1 LIGRLLR
8 KLLFTLALVAGAD
21 LVLFAALDSG
31 AFGDAA
37 LLQMGPKASTTDIGY
52 ARVRLGYLDRF
63 EPTAIKLRLM
73 SSNPKQRL
81 RMQVSGQELHLLA
94 ANGDLLRQASLAGT
108 VTDVANTMVA
118 WSGEGWQMQAFTS
131 VDARDL
137 PAAGL
142 ATALDGLVVRLRA
155 AEPATLS
162 WARAKPFG
170 TRFLNGF
177 LALLR
182 FDFGYDRNGRAVAEQ
197 LSDRGGR
204 SLMLSVPA
212 FILSTALAIFMAFS
226 AVRRRPG
233 WDKRLQ
239 LLATLVMST
248 SSLAWIFFLRQWF
261 AIDLGWFP
269 LRPWS
274 EPLLPLLLLPILIW
288 VFLSVWPD
296 FLLYRSIVSERAGE
310 GWLQA
315 ARARGISP
323 QRLCWK
329 HMLPNLAAPIASLLA
344 VTLPFLILGSLLLER
359 VFDIPGLGGSLIEA
373 VEQHDTNILRAL
385 TFLFALGYLFAQWI
399 GDVIAA
405 VCDPRLRRPSA

>member
-1 LIGRLLR
+1 LTARLLR

-21 LVLFAALDSG
+21 LVLFTALDSG
-31 AFGDAA
+31 AFGDAV
-37 LLQMGPKASTTDIGY
+37 LLQAGPKASTTDIGY

-63 EPTAIKLRLM
+63 EPIAIKLRLM
-73 SSNPKQRL
+73 SSNPRQRFRL
-81 RMQVSGQELHLLA
+81 QTADRRLQLLA
-94 ANGDLLRQASLAGT
+94 ADGTLLREASLAGT
-108 VTDVANTMVA
+108 VTQVAKTMVS

-131 VDARDL
+131 IDARDL

-142 ATALDGLVVRLRA
+142 STALDGLVVRLRA
-155 AEPATLS
+155 SEPTTLS
-162 WARAKPFG
+162 WAQAKPLS
-170 TRFLNGF
+170 TRFLHGF

-197 LSDRGGR
+197 LSDRGKR

-212 FILSTALAIFMAFS
+212 FVLSTALAIFMAFS
-226 AVRRRPG
+226 AAGRRPR

-239 LLATLVMST
+239 LLATLVMSI

-261 AIDLGWFP
+261 AIDFAWFP

-274 EPLLPLLLLPILIW
+274 EPLWPLLILPILIW

-296 FLLYRSIVSERAGE
+296 FMLYRSIVSERASE

-315 ARARGISP
+315 ARARGLSP
-323 QRLCWK
+323 ARLCWR
-329 HMLPNLAAPIASLLA
+329 HLLPNLAAPIASLLA

-385 TFLFALGYLFAQWI
+385 TFLFALGYLFAQWL
-399 GDVIAA
+399 GEVIAA
-405 VCDPRLRRPSA
+405 SADPRLRRPSA

>member
-1 LIGRLLR
+1 MIARLLR

-21 LVLFAALDSG
+21 LVLFTALDSG

-37 LLQMGPKASTTDIGY
+37 LLQAGPKASTTDIGY

-73 SSNPKQRL
+73 SADPRQRFRL
-81 RMQVSGQELHLLA
+81 QTSGKKLQLLA
-94 ANGDLLRQASLAGT
+94 ADGTLLRQASLAGT
-108 VTDVANTMVA
+108 VTDVANTLVT

-131 VDARDL
+131 VDASTL
-137 PAAGL
+137 PATGL

-155 AEPATLS
+155 SEPATLS
-162 WARAKPFG
+162 WALAKPLS
-170 TRFLNGF
+170 TRFFTGF

-182 FDFGYDRNGRAVAEQ
+182 FDFGYDRNGRAVSAQ

-212 FILSTALAIFMAFS
+212 FLLSTILAIFMAFRAAS
-226 AVRRRPG
+226 RRPG

-239 LLATLVMST
+239 LAATLVMST

-296 FLLYRSIVSERAGE
+296 FLLYRSIVSERASE

-315 ARARGISP
+315 ARARGLSP
-323 QRLCWK
+323 ARLCWR

-385 TFLFALGYLFAQWI
+385 TFLFALGYLVAQWF
-399 GDVIAA
+399 GEVIAA
-405 VCDPRLRRPSA
+405 TADPRLRRPTA